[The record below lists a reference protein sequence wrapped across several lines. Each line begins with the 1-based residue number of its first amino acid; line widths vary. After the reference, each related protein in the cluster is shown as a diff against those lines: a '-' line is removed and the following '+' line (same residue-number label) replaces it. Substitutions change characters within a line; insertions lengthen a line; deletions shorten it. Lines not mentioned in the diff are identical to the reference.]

1 MLLNAC
7 EGFSTKKGM
16 DERTNAQMHG
26 VILSLLD
33 LLITAKN
40 YKEVRMM
47 KKLPTHISDSS

>member
-33 LLITAKN
+33 LLIAAKN

-47 KKLPTHISDSS
+47 KKLPTRISDSS